1 MGRSFRELLA
11 KLRKMVTFAGT
22 AASGLTVAVSG
33 LSAFAQ
39 QPAPGDQNAQCEQQ
53 VYAAIDSYVRTR
65 QAELLQNAERAFA
78 SETNRA
84 YFTWLTDP
92 PPAPAAKSSNLP
104 DRPFLLCSFP
114 LLAHQDQPATQP
126 TTQPALEGGA
136 DSNAPAESSHADLAK
151 KLANPISDL
160 ISVPLKSDFEFGG
173 GVDLPP
179 KPLPL
184 PLRVLLGRPL
194 SSAVAYLRRED
205 RHQAFRYTLLAQPVI
220 PISLNK
226 DWNLISRTI
235 LPVPVQND
243 VLGTSSSGG
252 LGDISQSFFFSPK
265 DPKPFIWGVGPVFL
279 LPTATDDSLGSN
291 RWGMGPTG
299 VILKQAGP
307 WTVGALVNHIWGF
320 QRDDGR
326 ENVNATYLQPFLNY
340 TTKSGTTYLFS
351 TESTYDWTQEQ
362 WTVPLIAGV
371 SQIVKIGKLPV
382 SLGVY
387 GKYYVEAPDAAP
399 DWGVRFQMTF
409 LFPK

>member
-1 MGRSFRELLA
+1 
-11 KLRKMVTFAGT
+11 
-22 AASGLTVAVSG
+22 
-33 LSAFAQ
+33 
-39 QPAPGDQNAQCEQQ
+39 
-53 VYAAIDSYVRTR
+53 
-65 QAELLQNAERAFA
+65 
-78 SETNRA
+78 
-84 YFTWLTDP
+84 
-92 PPAPAAKSSNLP
+92 
-104 DRPFLLCSFP
+104 
-114 LLAHQDQPATQP
+114 
-126 TTQPALEGGA
+126 
-136 DSNAPAESSHADLAK
+136 LAK

-184 PLRVLLGRPL
+184 PLRRLLSGPLGRL
-194 SSAVAYLRRED
+194 SRAGAYLARRED
-205 RHQAFRYTLLAQPVI
+205 RDQAFRYTLLAQPVI
-220 PISLNK
+220 PISLSK

-265 DPKPFIWGVGPVFL
+265 STKPFIWGAGPVFL

-299 VILKQAGP
+299 VILKQSGP
-307 WTVGALVNHIWGF
+307 WTLGALVNHIWGF

-326 ENVNATYLQPFLNY
+326 ANVNATYLQPFLNY
-340 TTKSGTTYLFS
+340 TTKSATTFAFS
-351 TESTYDWTQEQ
+351 TESTYDWTREQ

-371 SQIVKIGKLPV
+371 SQIVKFGKLPV

-387 GKYYVEAPDAAP
+387 GKYYVEGPDTAP